1 MPAVNI
7 QDSRSVLM
15 HTKRLFLFMVCW
27 FSVIPVL
34 GEVQVHDARWR
45 WSNPRPHGN
54 NVMDMFLSSDLAMQ
68 VGDGGAIYV
77 QQADS
82 RWVPCESGVTNYMR
96 GAALMDRRLLAVGS
110 SGCVLWSDDAH
121 QFHSAQL
128 DVATVDWFEGVAA
141 STERAV
147 CVGDNGS
154 VYFTADGTNWSRS
167 VSGTTEW
174 LRGVAYGA
182 GAFVAVGENGT
193 ILRSTSGNSWQ
204 TISSGTG
211 ENLNRVRRVG
221 DGVDASFIAVGN
233 HGTMLQ
239 SDSGNSPWT
248 PISTG
253 TTNNLNDVALN
264 DNGLLLVGDQEIRY
278 QPVGQSIWLDQV
290 NEPVSNAPSPW
301 TYISACGDSA
311 RWLVA
316 GRSGLIYEGSSSN
329 GISHTWISDESSSH
343 AWMWDIT
350 IQSGICVAVGD
361 LATIKT
367 SLDGILWA
375 GEQVPL
381 SCTNSIFLGVGGTS
395 NLLVAVGSEGSVASS
410 RAGKVAVVVTNT
422 IDGELV
428 MTNLMV
434 EGFGVVWD
442 AVDTFTTNN
451 LQGVAVS
458 DNLILVCGD
467 HGCLYSSTNTTDW
480 VLRSTPTDSFLS
492 GVAIGAGV
500 CVAVGAGGCVLRGTP
515 DGAEWISIPM
525 GTDDWIYRVRWLDGL
540 FVAVGE
546 NGGIYSSADGLE
558 WQTHSSGTIRWL
570 TDVARVENQWFITG
584 YQGTLL
590 SGYELNRLT
599 RLPLPTTKSVFG
611 VDGLNG
617 KLILVGIEGMILRNQ
632 IVPITS
638 AIDFLAYETELVSDP
653 EGTDMLYEVFLL
665 GGLPDQFFDLQS
677 TTNLPDAGWS
687 ELGQF
692 EIYDSS
698 GTLYLL
704 RSGDPSEAPIAEMYR
719 TLLAL

>member
-1 MPAVNI
+1 
-7 QDSRSVLM
+7 
-15 HTKRLFLFMVCW
+15 
-27 FSVIPVL
+27 
-34 GEVQVHDARWR
+34 
-45 WSNPRPHGN
+45 
-54 NVMDMFLSSDLAMQ
+54 MDMFLSSDLAMQ

-110 SGCVLWSDDAH
+110 YGCILWSDDAH
-121 QFHSAQL
+121 RFHPALS
-128 DVATVDWFEGVAA
+128 DVATGDWFEGVAA

-154 VYFTADGTNWSRS
+154 VYVTADGTNWSRS

-193 ILRSTSGNSWQ
+193 ILRSSSGSSWQ
-204 TISSGTG
+204 KISSGTG
-211 ENLNRVRRVG
+211 EDLNRVRRLG
-221 DGVDASFIAVGN
+221 EGVDACFIAVGD

-239 SDSGNSPWT
+239 SDTGNVPWI
-248 PISTG
+248 PVLTG
-253 TTNNLNDVALN
+253 TTNMLNDVALN

-278 QPVGQSIWLDQV
+278 QPVGESIWNDQI

-301 TYISACGDSA
+301 TYISACGDSD

-316 GRSGLIYEGSSSN
+316 GRSGLLYEGSSSN
-329 GISHTWISDESSSH
+329 GVSYTWISDESSSH

-375 GEQVPL
+375 GEQVPQ
-381 SCTNSIFLGVGGTS
+381 SCSDSIFLGVGGTS
-395 NLLVAVGSEGSVASS
+395 NLLIAVGSDGSVVSS
-410 RAGKVAVVVTNT
+410 HSGKVPVAVTNE

-428 MTNLMV
+428 TTNLMV

-458 DNLILVCGD
+458 DDLILVCGD
-467 HGCLYSSTNTTDW
+467 HGGLYSSTNATDW
-480 VLRSTPTDSFLS
+480 VLRSTPTDRFLS
-492 GVAIGAGV
+492 GVAVGAGV
-500 CVAVGAGGCVLRGTP
+500 CVAVGAEGCVLRGTS

-525 GTDDWIYRVRWLDGL
+525 GTDNWIYRVRWLDGL

-546 NGGIYSSADGLE
+546 NGSIYSSTDGLE
-558 WQTHSSGTIRWL
+558 WQKHTSGTVRWL
-570 TDVARVENQWFITG
+570 TDVARVENQWFIVG

-611 VDGLNG
+611 VDSLDG

-632 IVPITS
+632 IVPSTS
-638 AIDFLAYETELVSDP
+638 PVDFLAYDSEFITNVDGSK
-653 EGTDMLYEVFLL
+653 MLYEIFLL
-665 GGLPDQFFDLQS
+665 GGRPDQYFDFQS
-677 TTNLPDAGWS
+677 STNLPDGEWS
-687 ELGQF
+687 ELGLF

-704 RSGDPSEAPIAEMYR
+704 RSGDPSEAPVSEMYR
-719 TLLAL
+719 TLLSP